1 LKKQPLT
8 LFVSAL
14 IFTGLTAGQAQAQSM
29 ALKLQPTGLFQL
41 QDGDAED
48 EDEDEDLD
56 ALEGDDEEEEEAGE
70 KADEGGASKEV
81 SYGGA
86 ESEESIGGA
95 TGFVFPR
102 GFYTSA
108 DLGMFMRFGGWTD
121 GPECF
126 RCQPRVNSNAQPY
139 IGLSVGYDVLDF
151 LGVML
156 SFGTGYV
163 ANAAPVEGVPDS
175 PRDHGIT
182 FVNLN
187 LIGTWYFL
195 DRLAL
200 EGRVL
205 GGGAFLVPAP
215 DAEAPFYGGNAGGG
229 IGLKYATLLSDVVV
243 GVDANFYAVFSA
255 GGVFIPAYSVAPVI
269 KYVF

>member
-8 LFVSAL
+8 LSFLVCMIA
-14 IFTGLTAGQAQAQSM
+14 GLVTAPAYAQSF
-29 ALKLQPTGLFQL
+29 ALKLNPTGLFAL
-41 QDGDAED
+41 QDDED

-56 ALEGDDEEEEEAGE
+56 ALEGDGEEEAGGGGE
-70 KADEGGASKEV
+70 EASGADKEIA
-81 SYGGA
+81 YGGKKA
-86 ESEESIGGA
+86 EESVGGA
-95 TGFVFPR
+95 TGFIFPR
-102 GFYTSA
+102 GFYTSS
-108 DLGMFMRFGGWTD
+108 DLGMFMRLGGWTD

-126 RCQPRVNSNAQPY
+126 RCQPRANSNAQPY

-156 SFGTGYV
+156 SFGTGYI
-163 ANAAPVEGVPDS
+163 ANAAPLEGVADS

-215 DAEAPFYGGNAGGG
+215 DVESPFYGGNAGGG
-229 IGLKYATLLSDVVV
+229 IGLKYATLLTDVVV
-243 GVDANFYAVFSA
+243 GVDANFYAVFTA
-255 GGVFIPAYSVAPVI
+255 GGVFIPAYSVSPVI